1 MRARF
6 LLAILGASLVTSAC
20 GGLVGP
26 VEGNKV
32 VAYFS
37 DVGDLVERGTVQ
49 IQDVKVGLITDISLV
64 IEDGHMLARV
74 EMTIKDD
81 VNVPRD
87 GLEAIARQTS
97 LLGEQFIELLPTTE
111 GPPFLDDEGTT
122 IPLAATGKRV
132 DVETFLS
139 DVAGLIGGGGLE
151 DLNRFTHA
159 QALILQGRGERF
171 GDTLEELEKF
181 TAVLA
186 ARRGDIAAAID
197 SLGSASQTIDANQS
211 TLNSF
216 LDSLEAASALL
227 AEQGDRLGPLFASL
241 NRFGEVN
248 ARFLTKH
255 QSAINRQFVALEP
268 ILSALASNEDVLRSD
283 LKKLTKFF
291 ALFPKSFGG
300 GPGSTGEGDYIQ
312 ADAVLCEILA
322 SCHTG
327 GERGDVPGEGS

>member
-1 MRARF
+1 MRSR
-6 LLAILGASLVTSAC
+6 LLIATLGAALVTSSC

-26 VEGNKV
+26 VAGNEL

-49 IQDVKVGLITDISLV
+49 IQDVKVGLVTDISLV
-64 IEDGHMLARV
+64 LQDGDMVARV
-74 EMTIKDD
+74 EMTIEDQID
-81 VNVPRD
+81 VPIE
-87 GLEAIARQTS
+87 GLQAIARQTS
-97 LLGEQFIELLPTTE
+97 LLGEQFIELLPSTE
-111 GPPFLDDEGTT
+111 GPPFLDESGAT
-122 IPLAATGKRV
+122 IPLSMTQKRV
-132 DVETFLS
+132 DVETFLA

-181 TAVLA
+181 TGVLA
-186 ARRGDIAAAID
+186 DRRNDIAAAID
-197 SLGSASQTIDANQS
+197 SLGSASQTLDANES

-216 LDSLEAASALL
+216 LDSLETANALL
-227 AEQGDRLGPLFASL
+227 AEQGDRLGPLFSSL

-248 ARFLTKH
+248 ARFLTQH

-268 ILSALASNEDVLRSD
+268 ILRALASNEGVLRSD
-283 LKKLTKFF
+283 LRKLTKFF

-300 GPGSTGEGDYIQ
+300 GPGSDGQGDYIQ

-322 SCHTG
+322 NCNTN
-327 GERGDVPGEGS
+327 GEQGDVPGEGS